1 MTTFLFISTL
11 VLLFGS
17 IEVYVALALSS
28 TLAIAL
34 FTPIPLE
41 IIAQRMF
48 AGIDKFSLMA
58 VPFFILAANVMK
70 GGGISYRILNFIQAT
85 VGHKRGGLAMTV
97 VLSCMF
103 FWGGSFRLVS
113 SNCSCNWRTNV
124 SRNGRGWLR

>member
-103 FWGGSFRLVS
+103 LGGQFQARLQQ
-113 SNCSCNWRTNV
+113 
-124 SRNGRGWLR
+124 L